1 MRPGEQL
8 GVPEA
13 VLCLTAE
20 QGRRILA
27 DLPRDAAM
35 RPALEA
41 AVEVA
46 VAEQRRINGRA
57 GLN

>member
-1 MRPGEQL
+1 MGI
-8 GVPEA
+8 PEA

-27 DLPRDAAM
+27 DLPEDAEM

-41 AVEVA
+41 AVA
-46 VAEQRRINGRA
+46 VVSAEQRRINGRV